1 MNVPFLQN
9 ATFTG
14 LVSTDDY
21 FTSKEWSEAYN
32 IATFYAQNSAILIEE
47 TTYSELTA
55 LKANNQLKTG
65 QYYKIT
71 DFELKWRGQG
81 LSDPDP
87 VKSSGAIE
95 PLLVTALSSNKISS
109 QAYSIL
115 HPEDILYYD
124 VDATRSYT
132 WGDFPGPGGPIPGI
146 KGWITR
152 RINVAQNIDI
162 GWDWRYI
169 TNNCCKFDVSGI
181 SLYNTL
187 STYSAFNLVR
197 TNAGKL
203 YFSLINNNINNSLNS
218 ALAWSP
224 VTNYVEADMYF
235 PTNEGVAGGLFNLTP
250 ILSTRAQLPTFT
262 TTFTTTGTIV
272 DINATNIRN
281 IKISSGYNNI
291 INPINFINN
300 SFGYNCT
307 YNLIDSS
314 FANNNIL
321 NTFTQNVIGVF
332 VTSNEF
338 ASNFNKNTIS
348 WVTGLQPIS
357 MRFCKFAN
365 SFTNNLICGSD
376 FEYNVFNPETT
387 NNNFSRGVYNN
398 NFGQDFSRNKVL
410 RLTFNNIISDSCTDN
425 NLEVLFTS
433 NKIENDFNNNN
444 IGSSFFNNSIKNDFS
459 FNNIGNDF
467 SANVIDND
475 FIENTIGNSFN
486 NNTIKNDFSNN
497 TIGTFFQNNTIGNY
511 FQTNIIGN
519 FFDGN
524 TIFNNF
530 ALNTIQ
536 NSFNATLIKNN
547 IGSINFT
554 GATHVYNS
562 YDKVIFLNSNNEK
575 RLSYNNENDQ
585 LIVTDPTL

>member
-87 VKSSGAIE
+87 IKSSGVIE

-109 QAYSIL
+109 QAYSML

-169 TNNCCKFDVSGI
+169 RNNCCKFDISGI
-181 SLYNTL
+181 SLYNSL
-187 STYSAFNLVR
+187 STYSVFNLVR
-197 TNAGKL
+197 TNTDKL
-203 YFSLINNNINNSLNS
+203 YFSLINNNTNNSLNS
-218 ALAWSP
+218 TIAWSP
-224 VTNYVEADMYF
+224 VTNYVEGDMYF
-235 PTNEGVAGGLFNLTP
+235 PTNEAGMGGLFNFAP

-262 TTFTTTGTIV
+262 TSFTTSGAAANITT
-272 DINATNIRN
+272 TNIRN
-281 IKISSGYNNI
+281 IKIASGFNNI
-291 INPINFINN
+291 IDPTNFTNN
-300 SFGYNCT
+300 NFGYNCS

-314 FANNNIL
+314 FANNNTQ
-321 NTFTQNVIGVF
+321 NTFTQNIIGSF
-332 VTSNEF
+332 ITSNEF
-338 ASNFNKNTIS
+338 ANSFNKNTIS
-348 WVTGLQPIS
+348 WLAGTQPVS
-357 MRFCKFAN
+357 MRFCNFENFFA
-365 SFTNNLICGSD
+365 NNLICGSD
-376 FEYNVFNPETT
+376 FEYNIFKSGASDNK
-387 NNNFSRGVYNN
+387 FSRGVYNN
-398 NFGQDFSRNKVL
+398 SFGQNFSRNNIL
-410 RLTFNNIISDSCTDN
+410 RFTFNNVISDSCTDN
-425 NLEVLFTS
+425 NLGILFTS

-459 FNNIGNDF
+459 NNNIGNDF

-475 FIENTIGNSFN
+475 FIQNTIGNSFN

-497 TIGTFFQNNTIGNY
+497 TIGMFFQNNVIGNY
-511 FQTNIIGN
+511 FQTNTIGS
-519 FFDGN
+519 FFEN
-524 TIFNNF
+524 STVFNNF
-530 ALNTIQ
+530 ALNTTQ
-536 NSFNATLIKNN
+536 NFFNSALIKNN
-547 IGSINFT
+547 IVGLDFT
-554 GATHVYNS
+554 GATHVYNT
-562 YDKVIFLNSNNEK
+562 YDKVLFLNSNNEK

-585 LIVTDPTL
+585 LVITDPTL